1 MARKALDWCAY
12 IGKIPRT
19 SLANFCRLE
28 RVVPQ
33 ALPVRVVVVTM
44 YESALETGDHFGE
57 FRLWVERLPLNE
69 RIPFPH
75 GFRDL
80 RYNSEKNV
88 IGIVSGVGTARAA
101 ASMMA
106 LGMDPRFDLTQAYWL
121 VAGIA
126 GVNPL
131 EASIGSAAWVEWVV
145 DADLAFEIDA
155 REIPAEWS
163 TGYLPLGKT
172 RPYEEPVEADGARWV
187 YRLDP
192 GLVAWAHW
200 LTADL
205 RLNDPPALREA
216 RSRYINFPAAQA
228 SPVVLRGDEVSGTTF
243 WHGTLLNRRAADWLA
258 YWTGG
263 RGRFVMTAMEETGT
277 LQALSFLARAGRVDM
292 GRVLVLRT
300 GSNYTIPPP
309 GMSAAESLTAMSL
322 TQNPGY
328 LPALDAAYLVGR
340 KVVDEI
346 IENWAVYG
354 DTNPIVP
361 SRS

>member
-1 MARKALDWCAY
+1 
-12 IGKIPRT
+12 
-19 SLANFCRLE
+19 
-28 RVVPQ
+28 
-33 ALPVRVVVVTM
+33 M
-44 YESALETGDHFGE
+44 YESALETSDHFGE
-57 FRLWVERLPLNE
+57 FRLWVERLPLSE
-69 RIPFPH
+69 RISFPY

-80 RYNSEKNV
+80 RYNPEKGV

-101 ASMMA
+101 ASIMA
-106 LGMDPRFDLTQAYWL
+106 LGMDARFDLTRAYWL

-172 RPYEEPVEADGARWV
+172 RPYEQPVEADGGRWV

-192 GLVAWAHW
+192 GLVAWAYW

-205 RLNDPPALREA
+205 RLNDPPALQQA
-216 RSRYINFPAAQA
+216 KSRYTDFPAAQR
-228 SPVVLRGDEVSGTTF
+228 SPIVLRGDEVSGSTF
-243 WHGTLLNRRAADWLA
+243 WHGALLNRRAVDWLA

-277 LQALSFLARAGRVDM
+277 LQALSFLARAGRVDLS
-292 GRVLVLRT
+292 RILVLRT
-300 GSNYTIPPP
+300 GSNYTMPPS
-309 GMSAAESLTAMSL
+309 GMSAGESLTAMSL
-322 TQNPGY
+322 TQPPGY
-328 LPALDAAYLVGR
+328 LPALEAAYFVGR
-340 KVVDEI
+340 KVVDEL
-346 IENWAVYG
+346 IENWAAYA

-361 SRS
+361 S